1 MKEPVERKARDQ
13 WGSRFG
19 VILAVAGSAI
29 GLGNFLRFPVRAAA
43 NGGGAFMIPYL
54 IALLVLGIPLAW
66 VEWTLG
72 RYGGRHSHGS
82 GPGVYH
88 RLTGGRPWAKY
99 LGVLTIF
106 IPLTINF
113 YYVFIEGWTL
123 AFSLFA
129 VAGTWN
135 KAIRLGEMDKFL
147 NGFVGAESNAYF
159 NGPWMAIAVFLLV
172 FALNYWVIYKG
183 IRKGIESLARIGVPF
198 LLLCA
203 FALVIRVLTLG
214 TPNAAHPEWN
224 VNNALGF
231 MWNLDL
237 SRLADARV
245 WIEATGQI
253 FFTLSVGMGAIL
265 SYASYLRRKD
275 DVTLSALTAASA
287 NEFTEVILGGSIAIV
302 AAATF
307 FGAAG
312 AMQIA
317 NSGAF
322 SLGFITMPYVFAQM
336 GESGVMGFLWF
347 FLLFLA
353 GVTSSV
359 SLIQPL
365 ISFLK
370 DELNIGHVKAILL
383 VAGLNLIV
391 TGFIVATM
399 RWGTLDEM
407 DFWAGSVL
415 PVVSALVMIVLFAF
429 FIGVNRGFREMHQ
442 GALIR
447 VPRIYKHIIKY
458 VTPTYLVVLLIFWG
472 IQDWWPT
479 ATMQRI
485 TDPTQAWMIGITRG
499 LLFAIVLLLL
509 YLVYRAHRMGKFP
522 MKRVRGGTR

>member
-1 MKEPVERKARDQ
+1 MKQPSEPKVRDQ
-13 WGSRFG
+13 WGSRIG
-19 VILAVAGSAI
+19 IILAVAGSAV

-54 IALLVLGIPLAW
+54 IALLVVGIPLAW

-88 RLTGGRPWAKY
+88 RITGGQPWAKY
-99 LGVLTIF
+99 LGIITIF

-123 AFSLFA
+123 AFSFFA
-129 VAGTWN
+129 ATGTWN
-135 KAIRLGEMDKFL
+135 EAIALGEMDKFL

-159 NGPWMAIAVFLLV
+159 DGPWTAIIVFLLV

-183 IRKGIESLARIGVPF
+183 IRKGIESLARIGVPI
-198 LLLCA
+198 LIVCA
-203 FALVIRVLTLG
+203 IILVVRVLTLG
-214 TPNAAHPEWN
+214 TPDPAHPDWN
-224 VNNALGF
+224 VSNGLGF
-231 MWNLDL
+231 LWNLDL
-237 SRLADARV
+237 SKLGNARV

-253 FFTLSVGMGAIL
+253 FFTLSVGMGAIMA
-265 SYASYLRRKD
+265 YASYLRRKD
-275 DVTLSALTAASA
+275 DVVLSALTATSA
-287 NEFTEVILGGSIAIV
+287 NEFSEVILGGSIAIV
-302 AAATF
+302 AAAVF
-307 FGAAG
+307 FGSAG

-317 NSGAF
+317 NSGSF
-322 SLGFITMPYVFAQM
+322 SLGFITMPYVFAKM
-336 GESGVMGFLWF
+336 GAGGIMGFLWF
-347 FLLFLA
+347 FLLFVA

-370 DELNIGHVKAILL
+370 DELNIGHGKAITL
-383 VAGLNLIV
+383 VASLNLLV
-391 TGFIVATM
+391 TGFVVFTM

-407 DFWAGSVL
+407 DFWAGVVL
-415 PVVSALVMIVLFAF
+415 PVVSALVMIVMFAF

-447 VPRIYKHIIKY
+447 VPRIYKFIIKY
-458 VTPTYLVVLLIFWG
+458 VTPTYLTVLLIFWAV
-472 IQDWWPT
+472 QDWWPT
-479 ATMQRI
+479 VTMQSI
-485 TDPTQAWMIGITRG
+485 TDPTQRTMIGITRG
-499 LLFAIVLLLL
+499 ILFAIVLILL

-522 MKRVRGGTR
+522 VRRRSGGAR